1 MAFSGAGAAS
11 GAVAGSA
18 FGPVGTVIGG
28 VAGGLLGGSKKKSVT
43 LDPYAGMTPEQ
54 KQAMQLLQ
62 QFGATGKL
70 GDFQAGETGDLSGYD
85 FGLSNIERTGGTA
98 LEKLMASGTGL
109 DPARQAYEGI
119 LGQTFNPDDPSNEFA
134 SFNRQ
139 LTRATKTAGDELNR
153 EAAIT
158 GGRFGTGIQKQ
169 KADLGAQIG
178 DIQASK
184 LSELYSQ
191 LQDRKLSAAQ
201 GLTGLSATEQ
211 AMNQDKIQ
219 AAYTYGAKER
229 DLKNQKAQLAYDD
242 WTRSRDERMS
252 SIDAMG
258 TVLGKG
264 TTPVWGGTTQ
274 QYSTP
279 NQFQSFLSG
288 MNGASGG
295 EGGSSLMSLVS
306 GLFNSGAN
314 NKSSSS
320 TTRTPSFMNGG
331 KDF

>member
-62 QFGATGKL
+62 QFGATGTL
-70 GDFQAGETGDLSGYD
+70 GDFQAGQGADLSSYD
-85 FGLSNIERTGGTA
+85 FNLSNMERTGGSA

-139 LTRATKTAGDELNR
+139 LTKQTKSADDVLNR
-153 EAAIT
+153 ESAIT

-169 KADLGAQIG
+169 KQELASNQS
-178 DIQASK
+178 DIAGSK
-184 LSELYSQ
+184 LAELYSQ
-191 LQDRKLSAAQ
+191 LQDRKIQAAQ

-252 SIDAMG
+252 SINSMS
-258 TVLGKG
+258 TVLSKG

-279 NQFQSFLSG
+279 TGFQ
-288 MNGASGG
+288 
-295 EGGSSLMSLVS
+295 
-306 GLFNSGAN
+306 
-314 NKSSSS
+314 
-320 TTRTPSFMNGG
+320 SFMNGMNG
-331 KDF
+331 SSGGAGGSSALTSLMSMFGGGAK

>member
-18 FGPVGTVIGG
+18 FGPVGTVVGG
-28 VAGGLLGGSKKKSVT
+28 IAGGLLGGGKKKSVT

-54 KQAMQLLQ
+54 KQAMGLLQ
-62 QFGATGKL
+62 GYGATGKI
-70 GDFQAGETGDLSGYD
+70 GDFQAGQGADLSGFD
-85 FGLSNIERTGGTA
+85 FSLSNMERTGGTT
-98 LEKLMASGTGL
+98 LEQLMASGTGL

-134 SFNRQ
+134 AFNRQ
-139 LTRATKTAGDELNR
+139 LSRQTKTAGDELNR
-153 EAAIT
+153 DAAIT
-158 GGRFGTGIQKQ
+158 GNRFGTGIQRQ
-169 KADLGAQIG
+169 KADLGAQVA
-178 DIQASK
+178 DVQASK

-191 LQDRKLSAAQ
+191 LQNRKLQAAQ

-219 AAYTYGAKER
+219 AAYQYGAKER
-229 DLKNQKAQLAYDD
+229 ELQNQKAQIAYDD

-252 SIDAMG
+252 SINAMG
-258 TVLGKG
+258 TVLSKG

-279 NQFQSFLSG
+279 TGFQSFMNG
-288 MNGASGG
+288 MGGASGG
-295 EGGSSLMSLVS
+295 AGGGSALTSLMSMF
-306 GLFNSGAN
+306 GGGA
-314 NKSSSS
+314 K
-320 TTRTPSFMNGG
+320 
-331 KDF
+331 